1 MKREDYVPSKELQ
14 DIIKREKATETML
27 KRSLDDEIM
36 FRQNIQTFN
45 NYIEY
50 LMNQ

>member
-14 DIIKREKATETML
+14 DIIKR
-27 KRSLDDEIM
+27 SLEDEIM

-45 NYIEY
+45 NYIEC